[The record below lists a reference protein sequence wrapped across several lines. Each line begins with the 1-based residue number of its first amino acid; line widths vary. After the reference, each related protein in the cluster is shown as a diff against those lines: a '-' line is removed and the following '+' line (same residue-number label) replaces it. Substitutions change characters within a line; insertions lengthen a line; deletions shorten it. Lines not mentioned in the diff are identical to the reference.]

1 MSNEGFPR
9 WMVVAIS
16 FQQVSEESFWFPRQF
31 FGGFHVRIP
40 PWQFSGAKCNMDIT
54 FVCLNQ
60 IRLYQTSPQKPPE
73 SDTNLFAPIHSSYI
87 PSCIYIYMI
96 LYIWFY
102 IYDYIYIWLY
112 IYTLLPWLSSAIFFT
127 PPPFQLF
134 LGSPRNSR
142 SSRTPQERYPS
153 SLATSILLGCRWLVI
168 PRHN

>member
-1 MSNEGFPR
+1 M
-9 WMVVAIS
+9 VAIS

-87 PSCIYIYMI
+87 PSCIYIYD
-96 LYIWFY
+96 YV
-102 IYDYIYIWLY
+102 YIYILY
-112 IYTLLPWLSSAIFFT
+112 FHDYLRLSSS

-134 LGSPRNSR
+134 LESPRNSR